1 MDPVAPE
8 GGPAGNVRVRCGGGR
23 QVRLWI
29 RWRQPMV
36 VRRHPVAPGQ
46 GRSCGF
52 GGQAE
57 SKNPHLDYLL
67 VIAFYYL
74 NYGLLIVI
82 FNLY

>member
-52 GGQAE
+52 GQFF
-57 SKNPHLDYLL
+57 N
-67 VIAFYYL
+67 FNFFL
-74 NYGLLIVI
+74 NY
-82 FNLY
+82 FYK